1 MVITMKERG
10 KRNKKRGLISLGAKL
25 VAETGKAVGERE
37 ASRRSC
43 YSVKENRMRK
53 VGSRRYFKI

>member
-1 MVITMKERG
+1 M
-10 KRNKKRGLISLGAKL
+10 
-25 VAETGKAVGERE
+25 AETGKAVGERA

-53 VGSRRYFKI
+53 VGCRRYFKI